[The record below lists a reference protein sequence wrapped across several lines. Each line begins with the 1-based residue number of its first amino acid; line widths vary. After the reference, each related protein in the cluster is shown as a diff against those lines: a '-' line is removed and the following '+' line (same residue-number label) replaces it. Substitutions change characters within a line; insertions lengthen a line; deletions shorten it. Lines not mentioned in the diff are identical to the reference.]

1 MKHFKPEEIA
11 RFAEGKIKES
21 EQEFFL
27 KHLAECEECFK
38 AYSDTL
44 KFIEEEYKNKY
55 ILKLPD
61 FNEIKIVLHKFW
73 QGIRNLVRLKGS
85 VLVPTFAV
93 LIIILLIGPFML
105 TEIHNRKIKNAQIQQ
120 ISRDIEDNHTQVF
133 APPTYKP
140 FAAVRIGI
148 FIEDLTL
155 VVNTGSNVNLKTK
168 IQDRLNSQLK
178 LFNGK
183 ENSLLK
189 ELADIEK
196 NNLPVIVQCIPEL
209 LGQKSLVQLFRF
221 GRFIERSLFL
231 TIGKK
236 MPLQQDIEKYLS
248 IARKQG
254 LPPGVIY
261 NLEKLKNTKSADH
274 GKKYCFAI
282 KTLFME

>member
-1 MKHFKPEEIA
+1 MKHFKPEELA

-21 EQEFFL
+21 EQEYFL

-55 ILKLPD
+55 ILKFPG

-73 QGIRNLVRLKGS
+73 QGIRNLVRLKRS

-93 LIIILLIGPFML
+93 FIIILLVGPFML

-120 ISRDIEDNHTQVF
+120 ISRDIEDNHTEVF

-155 VVNTGSNVNLKTK
+155 VVNTGCNVNLKTK

-183 ENSLLK
+183 GNSLLK
-189 ELADIEK
+189 ELANIEK
-196 NNLPVIVQCIPEL
+196 NNLPVIVQCIPEQ

-236 MPLQQDIEKYLS
+236 IPEQQDIEKYLS

-261 NLEKLKNTKSADH
+261 NLEKLKNTKSVDH